1 MQVKPEIK
9 VGSELHAWRQFLSRG
24 TLWLGIWLLG
34 SAVICGVA
42 ANWEALSKTQRF
54 AGAQVLLAVCVVAAA
69 WLGWRL
75 RAADGARRYGP
86 DALLA
91 LAGLLLGA
99 LLALLGQTYQTGA
112 DTWELF
118 AWWGVL
124 LLPWALAAM
133 SQAVWLLWLVVVNVA
148 MVLYVQEGS
157 MFLWILVPAQQMLA
171 VAVVNLL
178 FLAGWEAASWRWRAS
193 TVLGP
198 RVLVAWAVGLLG
210 IAMFFDYAPLYGLGS
225 SAGLLWIL
233 TTLGLGYYYQHVRRD
248 LVILALL
255 AAGVIGM
262 SLRVVGEL
270 LVEIANDSW
279 AALPLAALL
288 IGEAVIAAGWL
299 RRLAAR
305 PAPVW
310 PPAGAAVNDAASPGQ
325 AATAASH
332 LKKSESA
339 EDAAQRAGT
348 PGSDDA
354 GHDAGAAA
362 GDARAASIKVQ
373 RDVGIQHQ
381 ANPPWYVQ
389 GLLALSAWLATLL
402 LLLFLLASELI
413 VSGTG
418 AKITGVVL
426 CALAVG
432 GLRVP
437 AGLFWRQCLT
447 ALGFAGQLLVLF
459 GLLYPD
465 SSSYFESGTWFYVLV
480 LGAAVYALGAETLLR
495 FLSAGMMATA
505 LAGLIVQYLVPGFLQ
520 SDRMWDW
527 LDYEAIGAT
536 RVWLP
541 VAVAGAWTAA
551 IAFYLSYAPAL
562 GLFRVQP
569 GTMSGPL
576 GSTVEASVH
585 DAVPDSDIVSFEA
598 PVHARFEALK
608 PLAWAFALAV
618 QTMVWLAGGVSLM
631 RLPALWRADA
641 FVALIMVLGVLL
653 PVACAWAVLWPRR
666 RALTSGVVWGVPLG
680 LLALAL
686 FWLPSPGVA
695 FALAWM
701 LLGFGLREPRLTM
714 VGGLS
719 LLVYL
724 LVYYYQLEIPLLDK
738 AFWLGGAA
746 LLLFVLRALV
756 YLVPRWMK
764 TIELPAA
771 TRPAPVTSALRWRTA
786 VVLGG
791 LILVLAVVNHTIW
804 QRETLL
810 TQGRVVV
817 LQLAPVDP
825 RSLMQGDYM
834 ALNFAVGDQLRPSFD
849 SEEAAQQPTDGY
861 VVLVPDGDGVARW
874 VRTQADAQPVT
885 GDEIALRYRIRDRD
899 VRIVTNAYFFPEG
912 QADRY
917 ARARYGEIRVD
928 DDGTGLLVR
937 MLGEDRQPL

>member
-118 AWWGVL
+118 AWWGML
-124 LLPWALAAM
+124 LLPWALVAM
-133 SQAVWLLWLVVVNVA
+133 SQAVWLLWLVVVNIA

-157 MFLWILVPAQQMLA
+157 MFLWILAPAQQMVA

-198 RVLVAWAVGLLG
+198 RVLVAWILSLLG

-270 LVEIANDSW
+270 LVEIANDFW

-288 IGEAVIAAGWL
+288 IGEAVMAAGWL

-310 PPAGAAVNDAASPGQ
+310 PPSGAAVDDAVLQGQ
-325 AATAASH
+325 AATTASH
-332 LKKSESA
+332 SHGVSA
-339 EDAAQRAGT
+339 GDTGQTARA
-348 PGSDDA
+348 SQLEAA
-354 GHDAGAAA
+354 GHDARVLAD
-362 GDARAASIKVQ
+362 DARATSARVQ
-373 RDVGIQHQ
+373 PAGMPHQ

-402 LLLFLLASELI
+402 LLLFVVASELI
-413 VSGTG
+413 DSGTG
-418 AKITGVVL
+418 AKIAGVVL

-447 ALGFAGQLLVLF
+447 AVGFAGQLLVFF

-465 SSSYFESGTWFYVLV
+465 SSSYFDSGTWFYVLV
-480 LGAAVYALGAETLLR
+480 LGVVVYALGAETLLR
-495 FLSAGMMATA
+495 FLSAGMMAMA
-505 LAGLIVQYLVPGFLQ
+505 LAGLIVQYLVPGFMQ
-520 SDRMWDW
+520 ADGMWEW

-551 IAFYLSYAPAL
+551 IAFFLSYAPAL
-562 GLFRVQP
+562 GLFRGQP
-569 GTMSGPL
+569 GTLPGPVDSK
-576 GSTVEASVH
+576 GEASVG
-585 DAVPDSDIVSFEA
+585 DVVPGGDPVAFDA

-631 RLPALWRADA
+631 RWPALWRADA

-666 RALTSGVVWGVPLG
+666 RVLTSGVVWGVPLG

-764 TIELPAA
+764 TIELPEV
-771 TRPAPVTSALRWRTA
+771 TLPAPVTSALRWRTA

-849 SEEAAQQPTDGY
+849 PDGVAKRPTDGY
-861 VVLVPDGDGVARW
+861 VVLVPDGDGVAQR
-874 VRTQADAQPVT
+874 VRTQADAQPVA
-885 GDEIALRYRIRDRD
+885 GNEIALRYRIRDRD

-917 ARARYGEIRVD
+917 ARARYGEIRVG

>member
-1 MQVKPEIK
+1 MQVGQEIK
-9 VGSELHAWRQFLSRG
+9 VGPELHAWRQFLSRG

-34 SAVICGVA
+34 AAVICGVA

-54 AGAQVLLAVCVVAAA
+54 VGAQGLLAVCVVAAA
-69 WLGWRL
+69 WLGWRF
-75 RAADGARRYGP
+75 RAADDVRRYGS

-124 LLPWALAAM
+124 LLPWAMVAM
-133 SQAVWLLWLVVVNVA
+133 SQAVWLLWMVVVNIA
-148 MVLYVQEGS
+148 LMLYVQEGGVFWWS
-157 MFLWILVPAQQMLA
+157 YAFARQMLP
-171 VAVVNLL
+171 VGLVNLV
-178 FLAGWEAASWRWRAS
+178 FLAGWEVACRRWRAS

-198 RVLVAWAVGLLG
+198 RVLVAWLVGLLG
-210 IAMFFDYAPLYGLGS
+210 TTTFFADGPLYGLGS
-225 SAGLLWIL
+225 GIGLLWIL
-233 TTLGLGYYYQHVRRD
+233 MTLGLGYYYQHVRRD

-262 SLRVVGEL
+262 SLRVIGGW
-270 LVEIANDSW
+270 LVDVANDAW
-279 AALPLAALL
+279 VALPLAALL

-299 RRLAAR
+299 RRLAAQ
-305 PAPVW
+305 PAPGRLTK
-310 PPAGAAVNDAASPGQ
+310 GAAINDAASRGQ
-325 AATAASH
+325 AVAAASH
-332 LKKSESA
+332 SQTESA
-339 EDAAQRAGT
+339 GNAQLGAERPRTEDT
-348 PGSDDA
+348 
-354 GHDAGAAA
+354 GHDAGQLAD
-362 GDARAASIKVQ
+362 DARATSATIGQ
-373 RDVGIQHQ
+373 EAGIHRR

-413 VSGTG
+413 DSGTG
-418 AKITGVVL
+418 AKIAGVVL
-426 CALAVG
+426 CALAIG
-432 GLRVP
+432 GLRAP

-447 ALGFAGQLLVLF
+447 AMGFAGQLLVLF

-465 SSSYFESGTWFYVLV
+465 SSSYFDSGTWFYVLV
-480 LGAAVYALGAETLLR
+480 LGAVVYALGAETLLR
-495 FLSAGMMATA
+495 FLSAGMMAMA

-520 SDRMWDW
+520 SDWMWDW
-527 LDYEAIGAT
+527 LDHEAIGAT

-551 IAFYLSYAPAL
+551 IAFYLAYAPAI
-562 GLFRVQP
+562 GLFRMQAGARAVDSKHEP
-569 GTMSGPL
+569 PVREAESGR
-576 GSTVEASVH
+576 E
-585 DAVPDSDIVSFEA
+585 IVSFDA

-618 QTMVWLAGGVSLM
+618 QTMVWLAGGVSLI
-631 RLPALWRADA
+631 RLPALWRADG
-641 FVALIMVLGVLL
+641 FVALIIVLGVLL

-666 RALTSGVVWGVPLG
+666 HALTSGVVWGVPLG

-701 LLGFGLREPRLTM
+701 LLGFGLREQRLTM
-714 VGGLS
+714 LGGIS

-746 LLLFVLRALV
+746 LLLFALRALV

-764 TIELPAA
+764 TIEVPVAA
-771 TRPAPVTSALRWRTA
+771 HPTPVTSALRWRTA

-791 LILVLAVVNHTIW
+791 LVLVLAVVNHSIW

-810 TQGRVVV
+810 AQGRIVV

-834 ALNFAVGDQLRPSFD
+834 ALNFAVGDQLRPGFD
-849 SEEAAQQPTDGY
+849 PNEAKQLTDGY
-861 VVLVPDGDGVARW
+861 VVLVPDGDGVAQW
-874 VRTQADAQPVT
+874 VRTQADAQPVA
-885 GDEIALRYRIRDRD
+885 DNEIALRYRIRDRD

-917 ARARYGEIRVD
+917 ARARYGEIRVG

>member
-54 AGAQVLLAVCVVAAA
+54 AGAQVLLTICVVAAA

-124 LLPWALAAM
+124 LLPWALVAM

-157 MFLWILVPAQQMLA
+157 MFLWILVPTQQMLA

-198 RVLVAWAVGLLG
+198 RVLVAWILGLLG
-210 IAMFFDYAPLYGLGS
+210 IATFFDYAPLFGLGS

-270 LVEIANDSW
+270 MVEVANDFW

-305 PAPVW
+305 PAPAW
-310 PPAGAAVNDAASPGQ
+310 PPARAAANDAASQGQ
-325 AATAASH
+325 AAAAASH
-332 LKKSESA
+332 LQSVSA
-339 EDAAQRAGT
+339 EDATPRSGT
-348 PGSDDA
+348 PGSDSA

-362 GDARAASIKVQ
+362 GDARATSIKGE
-373 RDVGIQHQ
+373 REAGIQHQ

-402 LLLFLLASELI
+402 LLLFLVASELI
-413 VSGTG
+413 DSGRG
-418 AKITGVVL
+418 AKITGVAL

-432 GLRVP
+432 GLRVS

-447 ALGFAGQLLVLF
+447 AMGFAGQLLVLF

-465 SSSYFESGTWFYVLV
+465 SSAYFESGMWFYVLV
-480 LGAAVYALGAETLLR
+480 LGAVVYALGAETLLR

-551 IAFYLSYAPAL
+551 IAFYLGYAPAL
-562 GLFRVQP
+562 GLFGARRGAMPEPIDSQ
-569 GTMSGPL
+569 GGPA
-576 GSTVEASVH
+576 VR
-585 DAVPDSDIVSFEA
+585 DAVPGADSTPFDA
-598 PVHARFEALK
+598 PVHGRFEALK

-618 QTMVWLAGGVSLM
+618 QTMVWLAAGVSLM
-631 RLPALWRADA
+631 RWPALWRADA
-641 FVALIMVLGVLL
+641 FVALIMILGVLL

-666 RALTSGVVWGVPLG
+666 HVLTSGVVWGVPLG

-701 LLGFGLREPRLTM
+701 LLGFGLRELRLTM

-764 TIELPAA
+764 TIELPAV

-810 TQGRVVV
+810 AQGRVVL

-834 ALNFAVGDQLRPSFD
+834 ALNFAVSDQLRPGFD
-849 SEEAAQQPTDGY
+849 PNEAAKQPADGY
-861 VVLVPDGDGVARW
+861 VVLVPDGNGVAQW

-885 GDEIALRYRIRDRD
+885 GNEIALRYRIRDRD

-912 QADRY
+912 QAERY
-917 ARARYGEIRVD
+917 AQARYGEIRVG

-937 MLGEDRQPL
+937 MLGENRQPL